1 MYRRFLVTLLRR
13 SILVL
18 LLICLGCSAQSA
30 PPDVALRVERQVRS
44 YYNIPPEVKVTLG
57 PLRPSEFP
65 NYDAITISLAGG
77 SKKQDVDF
85 LLAKDGKSLVRF
97 TKLDIT
103 KDPYAEVMK
112 KIDVAGRPTRGNKDA
127 KVVAVNFDD
136 FECPFCSRMHQ
147 TLFPELFKEYGDKV
161 LFIYK
166 DYPLATIHPWAT
178 HAAVNAN
185 CLAAQSNDAYWD
197 FADYI
202 HANQKEVNAEK
213 KGDPQFALLDKDALL
228 QGQKHSLD
236 MTKLQACIKTQNED
250 AVKESVKQGDSL
262 GIDATPTMFV
272 NGQRVDGALPID
284 DVRAILDR
292 ALAQAGVP
300 APAHPAASTP
310 APATPAPPSGK

>member
-1 MYRRFLVTLLRR
+1 MTLFRR

-30 PPDVALRVERQVRS
+30 PPDVAVRVERQVRS

-65 NYDAITISLAGG
+65 NYDALTISLAGG
-77 SKKQDVDF
+77 SKKQDVEF
-85 LLAKDGKSLVRF
+85 LLAKDGKSLIRF

-112 KIDVAGRPTRGNKDA
+112 KIDVTGRPTRGNKDA

-185 CLAAQSNDAYWD
+185 CLAAQNSDAYWD

-213 KGDPQFALLDKDALL
+213 KGDPQFAVLDKDTLQ
-228 QGQKHSLD
+228 QGQKHNLD
-236 MTKLQACIKTQNED
+236 MTTLQACIKTQNED
-250 AVKESVKQGDSL
+250 AVKQSVKQGDSL

-284 DVRAILDR
+284 EVREVLDR
-292 ALAQAGVP
+292 ALTQAGVP
-300 APAHPAASTP
+300 PPAHPAAP
-310 APATPAPPSGK
+310 VAPPAQPSSK

>member
-1 MYRRFLVTLLRR
+1 MYRRFLVTLFRR

-65 NYDAITISLAGG
+65 NYDALTISLAGG
-77 SKKQDVDF
+77 SKKQDVEF

-103 KDPYAEVMK
+103 KDPYAELMK

-127 KVVAVNFDD
+127 KVLAVNFDD

-161 LFIYK
+161 LFVYK

-185 CLAAQSNDAYWD
+185 CLAAQNNDAYWD

-213 KGDPQFALLDKDALL
+213 KGDPQFAVLDKDALQ
-228 QGQKHSLD
+228 QGQKHNLD
-236 MTKLQACIKTQNED
+236 MTKLQACIKTQNDD

-300 APAHPAASTP
+300 APAHPAVS
-310 APATPAPPSGK
+310 APAAAPPSPPSSK

>member
-1 MYRRFLVTLLRR
+1 MYRRFLVTLFRR

-44 YYNIPPEVKVTLG
+44 SYNIPPEVKVTLG

-77 SKKQDVDF
+77 SKKQDVEF

-112 KIDVAGRPTRGNKDA
+112 KIDVTGRPTRGNKDA

-166 DYPLATIHPWAT
+166 DYPLASIHPWAT

-185 CLAAQSNDAYWD
+185 CLAAQNNDAYWD

-213 KGDPQFALLDKDALL
+213 KGDPQFAVLDKDALQ
-228 QGQKHSLD
+228 QGQKHNLD
-236 MTKLQACIKTQNED
+236 MPKLQACIKTQNED
-250 AVKESVKQGDSL
+250 AVKVSVKQGDSL

-310 APATPAPPSGK
+310 ATAAPAPPSGK

>member
-1 MYRRFLVTLLRR
+1 MTLFRR

-30 PPDVALRVERQVRS
+30 PPDVAVRVERQVRS

-65 NYDAITISLAGG
+65 NYDALTISLAGG
-77 SKKQDVDF
+77 SKKQDVEF
-85 LLAKDGKSLVRF
+85 LLAKDGKSLIRF

-112 KIDVAGRPTRGNKDA
+112 KIDVTGRPTRGNKDA

-161 LFIYK
+161 LFIYE

-185 CLAAQSNDAYWD
+185 CLAAQNSDAYWD

-213 KGDPQFALLDKDALL
+213 KGDPQFAVLDKDTLQ
-228 QGQKHSLD
+228 QGQKHNLD
-236 MTKLQACIKTQNED
+236 MTTLQACIKTQNED
-250 AVKESVKQGDSL
+250 AVKQSVKQGDSL

-284 DVRAILDR
+284 EVREVLDR
-292 ALAQAGVP
+292 ALTQAGVP
-300 APAHPAASTP
+300 PPAHPAAP
-310 APATPAPPSGK
+310 VAPPAQPSSK

>member
-1 MYRRFLVTLLRR
+1 MTLLRR

-65 NYDAITISLAGG
+65 NYDALTISLAGG

-185 CLAAQSNDAYWD
+185 CLAAQNNDAYWD

-213 KGDPQFALLDKDALL
+213 KGDPQFALLDKDALQ
-228 QGQKHSLD
+228 QGQKHNLD

-250 AVKESVKQGDSL
+250 VVKQSVKQGDSL

-284 DVRAILDR
+284 DVRAVLDR

-300 APAHPAASTP
+300 APAHPAAPTP
-310 APATPAPPSGK
+310 ATAPPAPPPGK

>member
-1 MYRRFLVTLLRR
+1 VTLFRR

-30 PPDVALRVERQVRS
+30 PPDVAVRVERQVRS

-65 NYDAITISLAGG
+65 NYDALTISLAGG
-77 SKKQDVDF
+77 SKKQDVEF
-85 LLAKDGKSLVRF
+85 LLAKDGKSLIRF

-112 KIDVAGRPTRGNKDA
+112 KIDVTGRPTRGNKDA

-185 CLAAQSNDAYWD
+185 CLAAQNSDAYWD

-213 KGDPQFALLDKDALL
+213 KGDPQFAVLDKDTLQ
-228 QGQKHSLD
+228 QGQKHNLD
-236 MTKLQACIKTQNED
+236 MTTLQACIKTQNED
-250 AVKESVKQGDSL
+250 AVKQSVKQGDSL

-284 DVRAILDR
+284 EVREVLDR
-292 ALAQAGVP
+292 ALTQAGVP
-300 APAHPAASTP
+300 PPAHPAAP
-310 APATPAPPSGK
+310 VAPPAQPSSK

>member
-1 MYRRFLVTLLRR
+1 MYRRFLVTLFRR

-30 PPDVALRVERQVRS
+30 PPDVAVRVERQVRS

-65 NYDAITISLAGG
+65 NYDALTISLAGG
-77 SKKQDVDF
+77 SKKQDVEF
-85 LLAKDGKSLVRF
+85 LLAKDGKSLIRF

-185 CLAAQSNDAYWD
+185 CLAAQNSDAYWD

-213 KGDPQFALLDKDALL
+213 KGDPQFDVLDKDTLQ
-228 QGQKHSLD
+228 QGQKHNLD
-236 MTKLQACIKTQNED
+236 MTTLQACIKTQNED
-250 AVKESVKQGDSL
+250 AVKQSVKQGDSL

-284 DVRAILDR
+284 EVREVLDR
-292 ALAQAGVP
+292 ALTQAGVP
-300 APAHPAASTP
+300 PPAHPAAP
-310 APATPAPPSGK
+310 VAPPAQPSSK